1 VSQAA
6 KPRLLFLITEDWY
19 FWSHRLD
26 LARAARDAG
35 MEVLIATRVQD
46 HGKRIEK
53 EGFKL
58 LPIHLVRR
66 SRNPLQELAAL
77 MEITRLYRR
86 ERLDIVHHVALK
98 PIVYGSIAA
107 RLAGVPAVVNAFAG
121 LGYTFITRGEKIGL
135 LRLLIRQALRW
146 AMALPRALV
155 IFQNE
160 EDREELVQAGLV
172 RKADARVIRGVG
184 VDLARFTPRPCLGG
198 TPVVMLAGRMLW
210 DKGIGEFVAASRLL
224 KEWGILGRFVLVGQP
239 DHENPAS
246 ISEAQLRQWQEE
258 RIVEW
263 WGHLED
269 MPKVLASAHV
279 VALPSYREGLPKILL
294 EAAACALPIVA
305 TDVPGCREIVRAG
318 DNGFLVSPRDS
329 ESLAK
334 AIAALF
340 KDPALRARMG
350 ARGREIVESE
360 FSVERI
366 VRDTL
371 ALYRELLGNPGPVA
385 CEAGQA

>member
-1 VSQAA
+1 
-6 KPRLLFLITEDWY
+6 
-19 FWSHRLD
+19 
-26 LARAARDAG
+26 
-35 MEVLIATRVQD
+35 
-46 HGKRIEK
+46 
-53 EGFKL
+53 
-58 LPIHLVRR
+58 
-66 SRNPLQELAAL
+66 
-77 MEITRLYRR
+77 
-86 ERLDIVHHVALK
+86 
-98 PIVYGSIAA
+98 
-107 RLAGVPAVVNAFAG
+107 
-121 LGYTFITRGEKIGL
+121 
-135 LRLLIRQALRW
+135 
-146 AMALPRALV
+146 
-155 IFQNE
+155 
-160 EDREELVQAGLV
+160 
-172 RKADARVIRGVG
+172 
-184 VDLARFTPRPCLGG
+184 
-198 TPVVMLAGRMLW
+198 
-210 DKGIGEFVAASRLL
+210 
-224 KEWGILGRFVLVGQP
+224 
-239 DHENPAS
+239 
-246 ISEAQLRQWQEE
+246 
-258 RIVEW
+258 
-263 WGHLED
+263 

-371 ALYRELLGNPGPVA
+371 TLYRELLGNPGPVA